1 MTDGRDRSTGQ
12 FGPGNSGRKKG
23 SRNKLQAKFLDALAE
38 DFETEGVTVIRLVRV
53 DRPVDYLKIIAS
65 VLPKELL
72 MPDSPLNDVSDDDLA
87 EAIAIYRAMK
97 DKKAA

>member
-1 MTDGRDRSTGQ
+1 MTDGRDRSTGK
-12 FGPGNSGRKKG
+12 FGPGNPGRKPG
-23 SRNKLQAKFLDALAE
+23 SRNKLQAKFLDSLAA
-38 DFETEGVTVIRLVRV
+38 DFETEGEAVIRFVRA
-53 DRPVDYLKIIAS
+53 DKPVDYLKIIAS